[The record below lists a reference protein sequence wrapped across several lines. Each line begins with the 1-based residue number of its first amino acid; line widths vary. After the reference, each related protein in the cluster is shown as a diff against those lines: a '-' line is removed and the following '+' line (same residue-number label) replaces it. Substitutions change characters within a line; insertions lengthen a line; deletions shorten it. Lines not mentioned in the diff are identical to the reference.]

1 MAHHLHTLKGRPRL
15 LELLLTGVRT
25 SQGMGK
31 FSDSAVKSGVWLLW
45 ISGWGICRRQGPIRP
60 PPSEP
65 VQAVPGTPTPPSE
78 VFLTTTPHRSA
89 YKSAT
94 HPAQVVALQ
103 CVAMLPFLL
112 PLVKA
117 LHLNCAPFLRYHSCW
132 CTGARLWTAAHPAQE
147 LGFNNVSSKPLSCS
161 YHTFS

>member
-31 FSDSAVKSGVWLLW
+31 FSDSAVKSGVSLLW
-45 ISGWGICRRQGPIRP
+45 ISGWGICRRQGPIRPP

-78 VFLTTTPHRSA
+78 VFLTTPPHRSA

-117 LHLNCAPFLRYHSCW
+117 LHLNCAPFLHRSKAMDCSSPRPR
-132 CTGARLWTAAHPAQE
+132 TRLQQRLLQASVLLLPH
-147 LGFNNVSSKPLSCS
+147 L
-161 YHTFS
+161 

>member
-31 FSDSAVKSGVWLLW
+31 FSDSAVKSGVSLLW

-117 LHLNCAPFLRYHSCW
+117 LQFFLVIPQLLVHRSKAMDCSSPRPRTRLQQRLLQASVLLLPHL
-132 CTGARLWTAAHPAQE
+132 
-147 LGFNNVSSKPLSCS
+147 
-161 YHTFS
+161 